1 MGQPPLQNV
10 RSSRDIVDNFV
21 RRGRGRG
28 RETRARQRARG
39 QRGHGR
45 GRPRQTESGDADW
58 QRLDGEENYVP
69 WIKDF
74 TAVSGYTAPDEYENK
89 PPVDFISLFL
99 TNDFWNL
106 AVTETNKYAQ
116 QYLDAHGPNFANPL
130 KPKSGFQ
137 NWKPVTIAEM
147 KAFFSLTFSMGLCE
161 KSEIEDY

>member
-1 MGQPPLQNV
+1 MNYYNLDQAFEMVAADSDSGSEPDYSEPDFSDSDDMGHVGLPIQPPLQNV

-28 RETRARQRARG
+28 TGRGTRARQRARG

-74 TAVSGYTAPDEYENK
+74 TAVCGYTGPDGYENK

-99 TNDFWNL
+99 TNNFWNL
-106 AVTETNKYAQ
+106 AVTATNR
-116 QYLDAHGPNFANPL
+116 
-130 KPKSGFQ
+130 
-137 NWKPVTIAEM
+137 
-147 KAFFSLTFSMGLCE
+147 
-161 KSEIEDY
+161 